1 MKAFVRILLALI
13 MTSKMGFSTSVTLP
27 VNIPRLKEE
36 SYRKKFTEK
45 LLLHLGQNIRLM
57 RGKFLLARVKL
68 NEIIDDS
75 IEIFA
80 NLARSKEYDPPFD
93 DITTIFNTITLISS
107 RVSLRD
113 GNNFVKLR
121 DEYLVVRTNRI
132 EEFILANKILK
143 SNKKIKTLV
152 LSHCNI
158 DVPMADIF
166 KGDEIKYWET
176 VKGVYMRSCVLW
188 PGVLDKL
195 CEALCMIEDFSS
207 FELSNS
213 TPPDTLEPIINLAK
227 ETKLKKLVLRRLGLK
242 DDIITPFAEFLK
254 SNTHIVTLDM
264 SENPI
269 GDLGIGL
276 LGVVL
281 SKNKFIRKVR
291 LATNLEKLDIGEEG
305 ASDFFYALSKMNS
318 FVLRSF
324 YFVDG
329 RIDMSFKLN
338 PKPDDPMEEPESKRQ
353 RIMSVDESK
362 TQKESDDANEGDSV
376 SFAGEWKTLP
386 MLEIEEGEEET
397 KELRACCMGIEET
410 STSNFEM

>member
-45 LLLHLGQNIRLM
+45 LLLHLEQGIRLM

-152 LSHCNI
+152 LSRCNI
-158 DVPMADIF
+158 DVPMADVF

-176 VKGVYMRSCVLW
+176 VKGVYIRSCVLW

-264 SENPI
+264 TENPI

-281 SKNKFIRKVR
+281 SENEVIRNVR
-291 LATNLEKLDIGEEG
+291 LATERDFIGQEG
-305 ASDFFYALSKMNS
+305 TNDFFYALSKVGS
-318 FVLRSF
+318 FVLRRF
-324 YFVDG
+324 DLVDR
-329 RIDMSFKLN
+329 RIDMSFRLN
-338 PKPDDPMEEPESKRQ
+338 PKPDNPMEETESKRQ

-362 TQKESDDANEGDSV
+362 NQKESDDANEEDSV